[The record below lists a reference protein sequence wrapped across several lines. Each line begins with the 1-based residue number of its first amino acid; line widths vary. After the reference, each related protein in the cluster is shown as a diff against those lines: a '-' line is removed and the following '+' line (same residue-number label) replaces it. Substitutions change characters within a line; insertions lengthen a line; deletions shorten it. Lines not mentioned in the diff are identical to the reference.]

1 MLHTKNSDP
10 NKNHLYMQTADVLEK
25 TYFYIKK
32 YDTAD
37 VLFEGNFNG
46 TVSRDFVYPSGKIL
60 KVTGNVQLY
69 K

>member
-1 MLHTKNSDP
+1 
-10 NKNHLYMQTADVLEK
+10 MQTADVLEK